1 MEYIVVLLLFVVV
14 MQTRVMELR
23 RSVVCLMIQSG
34 LIASACIVVGLNHG
48 LWHPLVP
55 CLLTIGV
62 KVIFIPGTM
71 LRLIDKITD
80 DREIF
85 SNINVNYATLAA
97 AAFLVLGYI
106 LAGRFLLAPIAR
118 DIFAATIM
126 MIMTGLALMV
136 MRRRA
141 ILQMWSYHAGKRDLP
156 ARPDYHAGPATRGG
170 ARCVPRRAHR
180 GRRARHSDQPYE
192 PVLYDHGYHGYEKV
206 ERVRQ

>member
-14 MQTRVMELR
+14 MQTRVMELC

-48 LWHPLVP
+48 LWHALVP

-106 LAGRFLLAPIAR
+106 LAGRFMLAPIAR

-141 ILQMWSYHAGKRDLP
+141 ILQMCGLITLENGIYLLGLIITQGLP
-156 ARPDYHAGPATRGG
+156 LVVELGVFLD
-170 ARCVPRRAHR
+170 
-180 GRRARHSDQPYE
+180 
-192 PVLYDHGYHGYEKV
+192 VLIAVVVLVILTNRMSLSFMTTDTTVMKKLKG
-206 ERVRQ
+206 

>member
-1 MEYIVVLLLFVVV
+1 MEYIVVLLLFVVI

-23 RSVVCLMIQSG
+23 RSVVCLMAQSV
-34 LIASACIVVGLNHG
+34 LIASVCLLVGLNHG
-48 LWHPLVP
+48 WWHALVP

-106 LAGRFLLAPIAR
+106 LAGRFMLAPLAR

-141 ILQMWSYHAGKRDLP
+141 ILQMCGLITLENGIYLLGLIITQGLP
-156 ARPDYHAGPATRGG
+156 LVVELGVFLD
-170 ARCVPRRAHR
+170 
-180 GRRARHSDQPYE
+180 
-192 PVLYDHGYHGYEKV
+192 VLIAVVVLVILTNRMSLSFMTTDTTVMKKLKW
-206 ERVRQ
+206 